1 VFVFAPYLLL
11 LLGSLVPRVKDPL
24 PDEIGLEFL
33 FYASGVGGALGG
45 ILFAF
50 SSKARRDW
58 AIKWGGVLG
67 FGFGLLAYLISL
79 LVQLSSQL

>member
-1 VFVFAPYLLL
+1 MFVFAPYLLL
-11 LLGSLVPRVKDPL
+11 LFGSFIPRVKDPL

-33 FYASGVGGALGG
+33 FYASGAGGALGG

-50 SSKARRDW
+50 SSKARRDR

-79 LVQLSSQL
+79 LVQVGSRL